1 MARRSGFTLVE
12 TLMVIVVVSLTMLIA
27 LPKFTDALS
36 QNTLHATRA
45 KVIAAY
51 SAARANSTTS
61 GRPTYLHVHGN
72 QLYVTALGRRKTTG
86 SGVQDTVVSVENV
99 YTKYGVTMQHSANDD
114 SVRIDRNG
122 VGGSGDAEI
131 RLIKGSRADTISIS
145 QYGRV
150 QK

>member
-1 MARRSGFTLVE
+1 VARRSGFTLVE
-12 TLMVIVVVSLTMLIA
+12 TLMVIVVVSLTGLIA

-51 SAARANSTTS
+51 SAARANSTTT

-72 QLYVTALGRRKTTG
+72 NLYVTALPRRKTTG
-86 SGVQDTVVSVENV
+86 SGVQDTVVSVDNL
-99 YTKYGVTMQHSANDD
+99 YNKYGITLLSTTD

-122 VGGSGDAEI
+122 VGGAAATI
-131 RLIKGSRADTISIS
+131 RLVKGSRVDTIQIN

-150 QK
+150 TK

>member
-45 KVIAAY
+45 KVIASY

-61 GRPTYLHVHGN
+61 GRPTYLHVHDN
-72 QLYVTALGRRKTTG
+72 NLYVTALPRRKTTG

-99 YTKYGVTMQHSANDD
+99 YTKYGITLLSSTD
-114 SVRIDRNG
+114 SIRIDRNG
-122 VGGSGDAEI
+122 IGGSSGDATI
-131 RLIKGSRADTISIS
+131 RLVKGSRVDTILIS
-145 QYGRV
+145 QYGRIT
-150 QK
+150 K